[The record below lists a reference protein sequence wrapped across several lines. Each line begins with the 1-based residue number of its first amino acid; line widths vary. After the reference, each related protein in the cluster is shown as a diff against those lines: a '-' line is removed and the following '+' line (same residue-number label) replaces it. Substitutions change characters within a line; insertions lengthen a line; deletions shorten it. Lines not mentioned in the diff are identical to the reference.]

1 MLQPLTLS
9 PTASAGL
16 AGQETRIGPYRIIRP
31 LGQGGMGVVYLAEQ
45 TEPVRREVAIKL
57 LTTGVDSDVIVARFE
72 TERQALAVMEHPN
85 ITKVFDAGVSE
96 AGVPYFV
103 MERVSGVPLTEYADA
118 HHLGNAERIRLF
130 TQICRA
136 VQHAHQ
142 KGIIHRD
149 LKPSNVL
156 VTEEDGAPVCKVI
169 DFGIAK
175 ATAGADTARLTQT
188 GIAIGTPAY
197 MSPEQI
203 TGSGLDIDTRTD
215 IYSMGVM
222 LYELMAGVLPFDPGT
237 YRGLALLAQ
246 HTAVEAPPA
255 SARVA
260 ALPAEQRATL
270 AAARGTDASGLARA
284 LQGDLDW
291 ITLKTL
297 EKERDRRYDSAIALA
312 EDLERHLA
320 NEPVQASPPSRSY
333 RARKFVR
340 RHRTGVA
347 FVAIVAA
354 LLIGFSGAVTVQ
366 ARRLA
371 RARTVAEQRQGQAE
385 DLIGFMVGDLQSRLV
400 TLGRLDLLDA
410 VAVKSQAYFAAVPEA
425 ELTSGELF
433 RRSQALR
440 QLGEVRVNQGKLDS
454 AMRSFRQSL
463 ALAAQLAP
471 RDTLNGDWQ
480 LGLGAS
486 HFWVG
491 SVHYQR
497 NDLDS
502 ALAHFVPYL
511 RLTEALVRRSPENR
525 TYRLE
530 LGLAN
535 SNIGSTRE
543 AKGDLSGALEAFRA
557 KVAIIEDLVR
567 RDSSNLAWLAN
578 LANGYNT
585 VAVIQRKL
593 GDLHGAEVSH
603 RHELALKQALVR
615 RDTANKQYPQAVA
628 FADAFLG
635 ELLVNEGNVIGAD
648 EPLHASRDILAML
661 AARDTANPDRR
672 RLLANADRL
681 LGFWAFESADA
692 PQANRAL
699 ESGRALIAPLAARK
713 PVNRGWQYMLA
724 RVQTLQGSV
733 QLEMGRA
740 ADAETSERSA
750 LAVVEAALKA
760 KPSDQNARVA
770 TTEAALVLGEVLAR
784 SGRLVEARA
793 SWQQAFTTIDS
804 AASASRLTDHLALLA
819 TALIRLDRI
828 DDARPVAA
836 EVLRRGYRRPHWLA
850 LVRQRLALPS
860 S

>member
-1 MLQPLTLS
+1 
-9 PTASAGL
+9 
-16 AGQETRIGPYRIIRP
+16 
-31 LGQGGMGVVYLAEQ
+31 MGVVYLPEQ

-85 ITKVFDAGVSE
+85 ITKVFDDGVSE

-118 HHLGNAERIRLF
+118 HHLGNAERSRLSPELG
-130 TQICRA
+130 RA
-136 VQHAHQ
+136 VQHEHQ

-260 ALPAEQRATL
+260 ALP
-270 AAARGTDASGLARA
+270 
-284 LQGDLDW
+284 
-291 ITLKTL
+291 
-297 EKERDRRYDSAIALA
+297 
-312 EDLERHLA
+312 
-320 NEPVQASPPSRSY
+320 
-333 RARKFVR
+333 
-340 RHRTGVA
+340 
-347 FVAIVAA
+347 
-354 LLIGFSGAVTVQ
+354 
-366 ARRLA
+366 
-371 RARTVAEQRQGQAE
+371 AEQRQGQAE

-525 TYRLE
+525 TYRLG
-530 LGLAN
+530 LGPAS

-593 GDLHGAEVSH
+593 RDLHGAEVSD
-603 RHELALKQALVR
+603 RHELVLNQALVR
-615 RDTANKQYPQAVA
+615 RDTANTQYPH
-628 FADAFLG
+628 D
-635 ELLVNEGNVIGAD
+635 
-648 EPLHASRDILAML
+648 
-661 AARDTANPDRR
+661 
-672 RLLANADRL
+672 
-681 LGFWAFESADA
+681 
-692 PQANRAL
+692 
-699 ESGRALIAPLAARK
+699 
-713 PVNRGWQYMLA
+713 
-724 RVQTLQGSV
+724 
-733 QLEMGRA
+733 
-740 ADAETSERSA
+740 
-750 LAVVEAALKA
+750 
-760 KPSDQNARVA
+760 
-770 TTEAALVLGEVLAR
+770 
-784 SGRLVEARA
+784 
-793 SWQQAFTTIDS
+793 
-804 AASASRLTDHLALLA
+804 
-819 TALIRLDRI
+819 
-828 DDARPVAA
+828 
-836 EVLRRGYRRPHWLA
+836 
-850 LVRQRLALPS
+850 
-860 S
+860 